1 MKILISTGNSYDNVH
16 SKECH
21 GNDSNQEKT
30 KRKPKSIQE
39 TEDLS
44 FLYEPIM
51 IDFFFFPFPQTDNK
65 NALRTEWKME
75 NLADLKETRRD
86 GKKAEKEER
95 VKGEG

>member
-1 MKILISTGNSYDNVH
+1 M
-16 SKECH
+16 
-21 GNDSNQEKT
+21 
-30 KRKPKSIQE
+30 
-39 TEDLS
+39 
-44 FLYEPIM
+44 YEPIM

>member
-1 MKILISTGNSYDNVH
+1 MVTTATRRKRRGNQKVSR
-16 SKECH
+16 
-21 GNDSNQEKT
+21 
-30 KRKPKSIQE
+30 KRRTS
-39 TEDLS
+39 L